1 MFQRGLYITIYTITY
16 IVILTH
22 YNNARDEQNM
32 AELQLYEVFAVKN
45 KNKVKYFKYVE
56 DEAKKLRRFVGVLF
70 VYDPTR
76 EDEFTRSQYDKL
88 DVKED
93 EFVVVSYD
101 HTLMDKVISEGGT
114 QRMQEYMDKNYP

>member
-1 MFQRGLYITIYTITY
+1 
-16 IVILTH
+16 
-22 YNNARDEQNM
+22 M
-32 AELQLYEVFAVKN
+32 AELRLYEVFAIKN
-45 KNKVKYFKYVE
+45 KNRVKYFKYRE
-56 DEAKKLRRFVGVLF
+56 DEANKFRRFAGVLF

-93 EFVVVSYD
+93 EFTVVSYD
-101 HTLMDKVISEGGT
+101 CTLMDKVISEGGT